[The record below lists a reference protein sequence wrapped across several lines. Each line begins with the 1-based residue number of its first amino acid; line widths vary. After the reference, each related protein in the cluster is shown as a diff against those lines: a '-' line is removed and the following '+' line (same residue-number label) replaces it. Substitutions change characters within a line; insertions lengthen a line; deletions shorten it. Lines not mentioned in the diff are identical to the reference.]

1 MPTQIGRNMYTA
13 VNERIIAVH
22 SKDEDGNGVKVGC
35 SVDTDIVWLKEPDIQ
50 DEIRDTLESIK
61 NRLEDNAQ
69 LLLEAHHSID
79 KPISPDLD
87 SELIVSS
94 IEKCTK
100 ESDLL
105 RLEMEKLEQVIMD
118 SSREI
123 LMKSTVTIN
132 QDGKDHTFTGYAHE
146 KEVPFDP
153 SRRNQDVNTTSFI
166 ENCETSARGRAL
178 GAAGI
183 GIEEAVASAD
193 EVRNAQAQGQRN
205 QTASPHDARQAPQN
219 QKPLDL
225 LNKENLHNS
234 VFALFRKNQESLES
248 QGIDYWGSVKVIFGV
263 ESRAEMAEDQW
274 KRLLAL
280 TQDTQNWSKHF
291 IVKLEPDA
299 EEPDPKESNTEQQEP
314 EQDAPVGASEE
325 IPEETE
331 EHPLF

>member
-22 SKDEDGNGVKVGC
+22 SKDGDGNGVKVGC

-61 NRLEDNAQ
+61 GRLENNAQ
-69 LLLEAHHSID
+69 LLLEAHYSIE

-105 RLEMEKLEQVIMD
+105 RLEMEKLEQAINNR
-118 SSREI
+118 SREI

-183 GIEEAVASAD
+183 GIEESVASAD
-193 EVRNAQAQGQRN
+193 EVRNAQAQGRRN
-205 QTASPHDARQAPQN
+205 QTTSPRGDVPQS
-219 QKPLDL
+219 QKTLED
-225 LNKENLHNS
+225 LHNS
-234 VFALFRKNQESLES
+234 VFALFRKNQGSLES

-314 EQDAPVGASEE
+314 EQDAPVDA
-325 IPEETE
+325 PEETE